1 MKRKSIIAL
10 IITFAMVLSLF
21 ITSCGSKEP
30 ETIESFVNNNKEAA
44 DQIKEAAENSG
55 LDVTITGNDVIYTYD
70 LKNYEGMTAD
80 LAKSEQLTSS
90 LEAALTQSEESFVNL
105 CSQLEEQ
112 SKIEGVQIIVNYSFE
127 DEVLVTKT
135 FNSSGV
141 VE

>member
-10 IITFAMVLSLF
+10 IITFAMVMSLF

-30 ETIESFVNNNKEAA
+30 ETIESFVNNNKEASEK
-44 DQIKEAAENSG
+44 IKDAAENSG

>member
-10 IITFAMVLSLF
+10 IITFAMVMSLF

>member
-1 MKRKSIIAL
+1 
-10 IITFAMVLSLF
+10 
-21 ITSCGSKEP
+21 
-30 ETIESFVNNNKEAA
+30 
-44 DQIKEAAENSG
+44 
-55 LDVTITGNDVIYTYD
+55 
-70 LKNYEGMTAD
+70 MTAD

>member
-10 IITFAMVLSLF
+10 IITFAMVMSLF

-30 ETIESFVNNNKEAA
+30 ETIESFVNSNKEAA

>member
-10 IITFAMVLSLF
+10 IITFAMVMSLF

-30 ETIESFVNNNKEAA
+30 ETIESFVNSNKEAA

-70 LKNYEGMTAD
+70 LKNFEGMTD
-80 LAKSEQLTSS
+80 ELAKSDVLKESLASALSANASS
-90 LEAALTQSEESFVNL
+90 FTEL
-105 CSQLEEQ
+105 CGQLEEE
-112 SKIEGVQIIVNYSFE
+112 SKIEGIQIIVTYTYDGE
-127 DEVLVTKT
+127 TLVTQK
-135 FNSSGV
+135 FNKDGV